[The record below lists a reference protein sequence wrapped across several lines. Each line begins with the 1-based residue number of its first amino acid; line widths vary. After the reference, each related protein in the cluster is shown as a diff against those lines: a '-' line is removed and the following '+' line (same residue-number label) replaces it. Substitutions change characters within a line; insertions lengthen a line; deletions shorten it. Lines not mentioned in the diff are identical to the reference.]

1 MSLTCLPA
9 YLPTYL
15 PAYLPVYLRTSL
27 YIQLT
32 SFCHV
37 LSISVKPSFPLFIQT
52 AYVPACTRRPSS
64 AVARDP
70 VWITDRRPNTNF
82 IVNQWSYHDSDLSQ
96 VTDPDSVDRHGQI
109 LGHYNNSTAETTF
122 GPSFNPSSTSS
133 PRPTSSRRDTRSLLL
148 QARHVQLAMSQSTQQ
163 LDTSIDESVFESAS
177 SRTNAAFEDDVDQM
191 ELHVNS
197 SSNDNT
203 SDEVIIFQRMSTMP
217 V

>member
-15 PAYLPVYLRTSL
+15 PAYLPAYVRTSL

-96 VTDPDSVDRHGQI
+96 VTDPDSVSRHGQI
-109 LGHYNNSTAETTF
+109 LGQFNNTTDSTF
-122 GPSFNPSSTSS
+122 GPPFNPSSTSS
-133 PRPTSSRRDTRSLLL
+133 PRPSSSRHTTTRPLLL

-163 LDTSIDESVFESAS
+163 LDASIDESVFESAS
-177 SRTNAAFEDDVDQM
+177 SATNPAFQDDIDEM
-191 ELHVNS
+191 EMRVNA
-197 SSNDNT
+197 SNND
-203 SDEVIIFQRMSTMP
+203 SDGEVIIFQRVATSP